1 MDILLTIVLALG
13 LVGAADPEWSD
24 YKPAS
29 LLKAFSE
36 AVIVEGSDRTIE
48 AGNVKYVVEGLY
60 AGEHRDLIAGRVDLF
75 RAWAQSLGHPER
87 ATLCAHE
94 ILVQGGKQTYW
105 LPLQN
110 TLLEPFAQEAKQGA
124 RLRLHIM
131 YIGAVGKDRVFMVNR
146 FEVLSQ

>member
-1 MDILLTIVLALG
+1 MLTIVLALW
-13 LVGAADPEWSD
+13 LVGAGGPDWYD
-24 YKPAS
+24 YRPAS
-29 LLKAFSE
+29 LPKAFSE
-36 AVIVEGSDRTIE
+36 AVIVEGTDRTIE

-60 AGEHRDLIAGRVDLF
+60 AGEHRELIPARADLF
-75 RAWAQSLGHPER
+75 RAWAQSLGHPPEH

-94 ILVQGGKQTYW
+94 VLVRADKQTYW

-110 TLLEPFAQEAKQGA
+110 SLLEPFAQEARRGA

-146 FEVLSQ
+146 FEVLPE